1 MKLRSSAS
9 LSSRMLR
16 STLLGL
22 ALAGCIGTA
31 LAQQAPGRGGPTGPA
46 VRVTAPV
53 VLAGSTVEVAG
64 TGFKPGQKITLS
76 AGGAALNAQPYVA
89 DGEGRFTGTLAV
101 PASAGLGAYVVAV
114 SADGA
119 SDGLSPLELKISK
132 QVPLSGQDRFEAVGR
147 KLVQGLY
154 QSAYSAKNDVVFVAS
169 AVGRPPVHKSALL
182 KVDPRTLAILA
193 QVAPAPA
200 PAQERAGEGGPAA
213 GGRQAPRDPGVY
225 AVYGV
230 AVDDANGNV
239 WVTNTRQDTVAVYRQ
254 SDLKLVKQFPVGAV
268 PHSRDVVIDAA
279 RGRAYVSAVGEDY
292 IAVFDTRTLA
302 PLANIPVASSTP
314 DGKFAPVSLYLDAA
328 TGKLY
333 TVSLRTAE
341 AAVIDGASGKVE
353 KVLPLEGTKGAIGV
367 AYDSAAGHLLAVS
380 QSSDNLLIVDVA
392 SGRVLHDVYVGAGA
406 LGVTYDPVHRLAY
419 VASRGAGTVTV
430 VDAQGRIVAN
440 LDGGTYPNH
449 VAADGKGEMFLI
461 NKSRGED
468 DSKGDRIT
476 RISPKAK

>member
-1 MKLRSSAS
+1 MKLRSYAS
-9 LSSRMLR
+9 PSSRWL
-16 STLLGL
+16 STSLLGL

-31 LAQQAPGRGGPTGPA
+31 LAQQAPGRGGPSGPA

-53 VLAGSTVEVAG
+53 VLAGATVEVAG
-64 TGFKPGQKITLS
+64 SGFKPGQKITLS

-89 DGEGRFTGTLAV
+89 DGEGKFAGTLVV
-101 PASAGLGAYVVAV
+101 PADAGLGAYPVTVA
-114 SADGA
+114 ADGTA
-119 SDGLSPLELKISK
+119 EGLSPLQLKISK
-132 QVPLSGQDRFEAVGR
+132 QVPLSGQGGFEVVGK

-154 QSAYSAKNDVVFVAS
+154 QSAYSAKNDVVFVTS
-169 AVGRPPVHKSALL
+169 AVGRPPVRQSALL
-182 KVDPRTLAILA
+182 KVDPRSLDILA
-193 QVAPAPA
+193 QVAPQPA
-200 PAQERAGEGGPAA
+200 PAQVRDGEGGPAA
-213 GGRQAPRDPGVY
+213 GQQAPRDPGVY
-225 AVYGV
+225 ALYGV

-314 DGKFAPVSLYLDAA
+314 DGTFAPVSLSLDAA
-328 TGKLY
+328 TGKVY
-333 TVSLRTAE
+333 TVSLRSAE
-341 AAVIDGASGKVE
+341 AAVIDGAAGKVE
-353 KVLPLEGTKGAIGV
+353 KVIPLQGTKGTIGV
-367 AYDSAAGHLLAVS
+367 AYDSAARHLLAVS

-406 LGVTYDPVHRLAY
+406 LGVAYDPVHRLAY
-419 VASRGAGTVTV
+419 VASRAAGTVTV
-430 VDAQGRIVAN
+430 VDAQGKIVAN

-449 VAADGKGEMFLI
+449 VAADGKGDVFLI

-468 DSKGDRIT
+468 DPKGDRIT